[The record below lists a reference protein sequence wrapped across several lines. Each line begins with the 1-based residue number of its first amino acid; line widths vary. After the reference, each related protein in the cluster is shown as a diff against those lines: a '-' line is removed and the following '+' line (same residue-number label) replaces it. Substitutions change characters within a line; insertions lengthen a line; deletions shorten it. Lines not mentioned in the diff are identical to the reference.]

1 MVFIVIIIAAF
12 LLQTI
17 LPWWI
22 VVIIS
27 FATCGL
33 IGKTGK
39 IAFWQPFLAIFLLWI
54 GVALFKSLP
63 NHNLLAG
70 RMAQMLS
77 VKYWPIVLFATG
89 LVGGLAA
96 GISGYCGYQFR
107 KTMIIKKT
115 PTQKA

>member
-17 LPWWI
+17 LPWWV

-27 FATCGL
+27 FATCGI

-63 NHNLLAG
+63 NLNVLAS

-107 KTMIIKKT
+107 KAMIIKKT

>member
-27 FATCGL
+27 FATCGI

-39 IAFWQPFLAIFLLWI
+39 ISFWQPFLAIFLLWI

-107 KTMIIKKT
+107 KAVLSMKT
-115 PTQKA
+115 TTQKA

>member
-12 LLQTI
+12 ILQII

-27 FATCGL
+27 FATCGI

-39 IAFWQPFLAIFLLWI
+39 IAFWQPFIAIFLLWI

-77 VKYWPIVLFATG
+77 VKYWPVVLFATG
-89 LVGGLAA
+89 LIGGLAA

-107 KTMIIKKT
+107 KTILSMKST
-115 PTQKA
+115 AQKA